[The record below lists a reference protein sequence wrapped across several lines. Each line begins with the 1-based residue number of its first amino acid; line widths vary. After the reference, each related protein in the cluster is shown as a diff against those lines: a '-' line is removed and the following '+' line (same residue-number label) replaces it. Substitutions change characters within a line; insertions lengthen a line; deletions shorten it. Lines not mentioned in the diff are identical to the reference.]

1 MSDDKREPLA
11 SPAQSETP
19 GMLENS
25 MRENRETPRAS
36 GSSMPDRLE
45 KATSYKTS
53 VNASGESDSAVVPT
67 KCPNKGEL
75 CRRRAWR
82 EGCWPR
88 RTTDP
93 DRTPRTLCRSSVSQ
107 GLAGVRQAAGHAPD
121 AIIQGKSR
129 MH

>member
-1 MSDDKREPLA
+1 MSDEKREPLA

-25 MRENRETPRAS
+25 MRENRETPQAS
-36 GSSMPDRLE
+36 GSSTPDRLE

-53 VNASGESDSAVVPT
+53 MYASGESDSAVVPA

-75 CRRRAWR
+75 CRRRAR
-82 EGCWPR
+82 RKGCWPR
-88 RTTDP
+88 RTNDP
-93 DRTPRTLCRSSVSQ
+93 DCTPRTLRRVKRVTGS
-107 GLAGVRQAAGHAPD
+107 GGGAPGGGHAPD
-121 AIIQGKSR
+121 AIIQGRSR